1 MKNLKSILTA
11 SALATATMLSSCGGS
26 TSTQKVKLDTQ
37 ADSVSYAMGIL
48 MGSNLQRQFDSEFSS
63 LLSDGVNKDN
73 FLATLQMVLK
83 NDTTSLKMTAREAQD
98 YFMSTMQALEAKQQA
113 IEQAKRDSI
122 AAVNLEEGK
131 KFLEENAKKDG
142 VVTLP
147 NGIQYIVLEEGKG
160 KKPTIDDQVECD
172 YEGTLIDG
180 TKFDSSIDRGQPATF
195 PLKNVIKGW
204 QEAIPLMSVGSK
216 WKIFIPSEL
225 GYGPQGNRNIPGNS
239 VLIFEVKLHQ
249 IIKQDKKKK

>member
-1 MKNLKSILTA
+1 MKNIKSILTA
-11 SALATATMLSSCGGS
+11 SALANATMLSSCGGG
-26 TSTQKVKLDTQ
+26 TSTPKVKFENQ
-37 ADSVSYAMGIL
+37 VDSMSYAIGVLEGMGVREAAEKGYKPL
-48 MGSNLQRQFDSEFSS
+48 MNDFNF
-63 LLSDGVNKDN
+63 DN
-73 FLATLQMVLK
+73 FLAGINTAI
-83 NDTTSLKMTAREAQD
+83 NDSANVKMSPEDAEA
-98 YFMSTMQALEAKQQA
+98 YLNVTMQALRTKQQA
-113 IEQAKRDSI
+113 IEQAKMDSI
-122 AAVNLEEGK
+122 AAVNLEKGK

-147 NGIQYIVLEEGKG
+147 SGIQYIVLEDSKG

-204 QEAIPLMSVGSK
+204 QEVIPMMSVGSK
-216 WKIFIPSEL
+216 WKIFIPAEY
-225 GYGPQGNRNIPGNS
+225 GYGQYGNRSIPGNS

-249 IIKQDKKKK
+249 IIKQDKKK